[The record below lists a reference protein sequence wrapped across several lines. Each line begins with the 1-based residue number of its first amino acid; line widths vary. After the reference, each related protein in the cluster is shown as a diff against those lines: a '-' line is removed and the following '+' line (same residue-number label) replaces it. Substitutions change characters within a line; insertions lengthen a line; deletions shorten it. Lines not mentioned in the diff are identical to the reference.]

1 MGTIVTRYR
10 IEDEVGRVLT
20 NEYFFS
26 YEVDD
31 ALQFRCEDEALEE
44 AAAFPGTTVERFERY
59 STFPDFFASGRGS
72 TERNAA

>member
-20 NEYFFS
+20 DEGFFS
-26 YEVDD
+26 YEADD
-31 ALQFRCEDEALEE
+31 ALQFRSEDQALEE

-59 STFPDFFASGRGS
+59 STFPDFFASEATS
-72 TERNAA
+72 IERNAA

>member
-1 MGTIVTRYR
+1 MGKMVTRYR

-20 NEYFFS
+20 GEYFFS

-31 ALQFRCEDEALEE
+31 ALQFRGEDEALEE

>member
-1 MGTIVTRYR
+1 MGTMVTRYR

-20 NEYFFS
+20 NENFFS

-31 ALQFRCEDEALEE
+31 ALQFRSEDEAYEE

-59 STFPDFFASGRGS
+59 STFPDFFLSEAVSV
-72 TERNAA
+72 ERSAA

>member
-1 MGTIVTRYR
+1 MAMVTRYR

-31 ALQFRCEDEALEE
+31 ALEE

-59 STFPDFFASGRGS
+59 STFPDFFLSEAVSV
-72 TERNAA
+72 ERSAA

>member
-1 MGTIVTRYR
+1 MGTMVTRYR

-20 NEYFFS
+20 SEGFFS

-31 ALQFRCEDEALEE
+31 AVQFRCEDEALEE

-59 STFPDFFASGRGS
+59 STFPDFFAPESLS
-72 TERNAA
+72 DERSAA

>member
-1 MGTIVTRYR
+1 MGTMVTRYR

-20 NEYFFS
+20 VEGFFS

-59 STFPDFFASGRGS
+59 STFPDFFASEAVSIKRS
-72 TERNAA
+72 AA

>member
-1 MGTIVTRYR
+1 MGTMVTRYR

-31 ALQFRCEDEALEE
+31 ALQFRSEDEAYEE

-59 STFPDFFASGRGS
+59 STFPDFFLSEAVSV
-72 TERNAA
+72 ERSAA

>member
-1 MGTIVTRYR
+1 MAMVTRFS
-10 IEDEVGRVLT
+10 IQDEVGRFLT

-31 ALQFRCEDEALEE
+31 ALQFHCEDEALEE

-59 STFPDFFASGRGS
+59 STFPDFFLSGTVS
-72 TERNAA
+72 IERSAA

>member
-1 MGTIVTRYR
+1 MGTMVTRYR

-20 NEYFFS
+20 VEGFFT

-31 ALQFRCEDEALEE
+31 ALQFRSEDEAYEE

-59 STFPDFFASGRGS
+59 STFPDFVLSGTVSAVRS
-72 TERNAA
+72 AA